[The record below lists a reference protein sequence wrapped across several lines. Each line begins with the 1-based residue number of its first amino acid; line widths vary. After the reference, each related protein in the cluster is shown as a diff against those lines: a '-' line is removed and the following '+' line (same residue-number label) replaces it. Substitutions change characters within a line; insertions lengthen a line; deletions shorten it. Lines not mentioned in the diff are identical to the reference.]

1 MLNVDRRAQRKLFF
15 LCAFCFLVLCATVFA
30 TANPVFAQDQQPPTP
45 PPFDPAAVPPPS
57 QSPLTVLGMQAFSE
71 NCAPCHGETGN
82 SDGPVVANL
91 TAPPPK
97 FSDPATIWGKSPA
110 EYFHTIKYG
119 RIQNLMP
126 PWGNRLSDDEIWL
139 AAYYAWSL
147 HTSETTVAQGRT
159 LYDANCASCH
169 GPEGKGDGAQA
180 PVDLVDFSDSAA
192 MIVRTQ
198 ADLDAGWRKAHGD
211 LGADWSAEDRL
222 ATLDAIR
229 TFSYSP
235 PWVTT
240 VPPGEGVISGTVYQ
254 GTAGGDVLTATTVAL
269 TGYINFSP
277 AFTATTQSDESGRFT
292 FTQLSL
298 VSGIQ
303 YVVDT
308 VYKSLNYS
316 SFTPPI
322 SVITPTASVELAV
335 YETTDNADALH
346 LQRASLVVDFEPGA
360 VLIGDVSDLFN
371 QGDRTYVGRA
381 VEGVSN
387 LATLEINLQP
397 GAEEIRFQDGVL
409 GGRYQQVGNKIFDTV
424 AIPPGERVAFVSYRL
439 PTEGTSFAL
448 TPTFAYPVGQMNLLV
463 ADLPGIKV
471 DAPGL
476 TQQSVEDI
484 QGRSY
489 QLWVGTAP
497 AAGLQVKID
506 GILEAGSVDPRDAA
520 QTQEAAVTDNVSE
533 STVDPRIAFGLAG
546 VLAAVL
552 LGVLIYP
559 LRKQPSSPLEAMR
572 REQEELLKRIA
583 EIDDLHAIEQI
594 DTAAWQQQR
603 AQYKGRLLDVTQ
615 ELRAKEGEVA
625 KK

>member
-57 QSPLTVLGMQAFSE
+57 QPPLTVLGTQAFSE
-71 NCAPCHGETGN
+71 NCSPCHGETGN

-110 EYFHTIKYG
+110 EYFHVIKYG

-254 GTAGGDVLTATTVAL
+254 GTADGDALTATTVAL

-277 AFTATTQSDESGRFT
+277 AFTATTQSDDSGRFT

-322 SVITPTASVELAV
+322 SVITPTASVDLAV

-409 GGRYQQVGNKIFDTV
+409 GGRYQQIGNKIFDTV

-439 PTEGTSFAL
+439 PTEGASFTL
-448 TPTFAYPVGQMNLLV
+448 TPAFAYPVGQMNLLV

-520 QTQEAAVTDNVSE
+520 QTQEAAATDNVSE